1 MMTTVSVLCVT
12 FNRQH
17 LIPFIIYQFKKQ
29 SYPNHLMELI
39 IYDDS
44 EERIF
49 PNIRDDNIK
58 YIYSNEKKPL
68 GAKRNK
74 LNSIAKGEIIVWFD
88 DDDYYFPDRI
98 KDTVSLLN
106 NSEQLLVGCKY
117 TLLYDSFKSKRIFKI
132 NHKNNYTQNNI
143 LAYKKDYLQ
152 SHAYNDNDNYD
163 EEKYL
168 TNDFS
173 EQPVMMEGKNLC
185 IHIAHMF
192 NTVSKTR
199 VLVKKNLTK
208 LRFESIVHDKYVL
221 DTINNMNCSSYYD
234 NIKTVDYI
242 QHTSLNVHSF
252 YSEFYTSQ
260 FSDMLK
266 VYNHLKLLEKVIFDG
281 NDSGY
286 INCTYYGKKFI
297 IICDKDFKNNNALS
311 NVKNIVTNAPHSWE
325 ILELCVNDYIVDNNS
340 ENNNKIWLS
349 NDNELDLSLY
359 AVNYDSIEKLLRKF
373 KAYDHEKNCLDI
385 SFEYCDSCNIF
396 DVLNVYR
403 LNTRKITN

>member
-1 MMTTVSVLCVT
+1 MTTVSVLCVT

-29 SYPNHLMELI
+29 SYPNDLMELI

-44 EERIF
+44 EDRVF
-49 PNIRDDNIK
+49 PNIHDDNIK
-58 YIYSNEKKPL
+58 YIYSNERKTL

-74 LNSIAKGEIIVWFD
+74 LNSIAKGDIIVWFD

-106 NSEQLLVGCKY
+106 NSKELLVGCTY
-117 TLLYDSFKSKRIFKI
+117 TLLYDSFKTGRIFKI
-132 NHKNNYTQNNI
+132 NHKSNYTQNNI
-143 LAYKKDYLQ
+143 LAYKKEYLQ
-152 SHAYNDNDNYD
+152 SHRYEDSDNCN
-163 EEKYL
+163 EEKYF

-173 EQPVMMEGKNLC
+173 EHPVMMEGKSLC
-185 IHIAHMF
+185 IHIAHRY

-208 LRFESIVHDKYVL
+208 LNFKSIVCDKYVL

-234 NIKTVDYI
+234 NIKTVDCS
-242 QHTSLNVHSF
+242 QHTSLNVHLF
-252 YSEFYTSQ
+252 YSEFYNSQ

-266 VYNHLKLLEKVIFDG
+266 VYNHLKLLEKIIFDG

-297 IICDKDFKNNNALS
+297 IISDKDFKNNNELS
-311 NVKNIVTNAPHSWE
+311 NVKNIITNAPHSWE
-325 ILELCVNDYIVDNNS
+325 LLELQPNNCVDNN
-340 ENNNKIWLS
+340 EAWFS
-349 NDNELDLSLY
+349 NDKELDLSLY

-373 KAYDHEKNCLDI
+373 KEYDHEKNCSDI
-385 SFEYCDSCNIF
+385 SFEYCDSHTIF
-396 DVLNVYR
+396 NVLNVYR
-403 LNTRKITN
+403 LNTDKPTIKT